1 MRPTTLTN
9 TVLITGRTND
19 KQTIFDKNYI
29 KLFCREVQE
38 TNEHSKKRMSR
49 VKKSLVNSKRNKSDR
64 RLEHKQRINKNIIL
78 QWRVWSWL
86 RMNAS
91 YRLTHASRGAAMKK
105 ACFLQAATGARVS
118 NAYRTCLILRNSLA
132 KVRLMPDVIR
142 VSHDILIKDLSVWD
156 GDASH

>member
-1 MRPTTLTN
+1 M
-9 TVLITGRTND
+9 GRTND

-78 QWRVWSWL
+78 Q
-86 RMNAS
+86 
-91 YRLTHASRGAAMKK
+91 
-105 ACFLQAATGARVS
+105 
-118 NAYRTCLILRNSLA
+118 
-132 KVRLMPDVIR
+132 
-142 VSHDILIKDLSVWD
+142 
-156 GDASH
+156 

>member
-1 MRPTTLTN
+1 M
-9 TVLITGRTND
+9 LITGRTND

-38 TNEHSKKRMSR
+38 TNEHSNKECLGL
-49 VKKSLVNSKRNKSDR
+49 KSHLSIPS
-64 RLEHKQRINKNIIL
+64 EINLTGVLSTNREWTKTLYYNEEFDPGSGWTL
-78 QWRVWSWL
+78 
-86 RMNAS
+86 ATG
-91 YRLTHASRGAAMKK
+91 LTHASRGAAMKK

-142 VSHDILIKDLSVWD
+142 ISHDVLIKDLSVWD